1 MKKLFIGI
9 IFFLVVAAGRTPA
22 FADVMEETADATKNV
37 TAKFNDVKV
46 TLDDNSILLLRNPP
60 VTITDED
67 SREDMLYLPLE
78 DTLKALGYGVLRN
91 EAGNRIKL
99 DSNPEEEK
107 ALTAFL
113 ESNRITPDTKTLTVI
128 VSNPTDGPT
137 SWGEAYHLD
146 TKIGDKWEML
156 PYPKPAVFNAMA
168 YGSSS
173 NSLIKVDVDME
184 RIYDQLNPGLYRL
197 VKEFSGEDFFLEFE
211 VREYISN
218 DIDSAEAA
226 DVKVELDGSLVALK
240 KELLSVVKK
249 DETEA
254 VLYMHWEELKKSFGI
269 DASLSEEQSAVE
281 LKSGIESS
289 PDVVMSVREKQITT
303 QTEEMTLDT
312 TYYTESGFIHHLKYT
327 DVPYAPGS
335 SFLPGEFYIEKEINR
350 KWEKLPDR
358 SGGDLNGYYEVP
370 DGENTTHY
378 YIDIYK
384 HYEHL
389 SPGKH
394 RIVRSYRTLYVETFY
409 YTEFDVFE
417 KN

>member
-146 TKIGDKWEML
+146 TKIGDKW
-156 PYPKPAVFNAMA
+156 
-168 YGSSS
+168 
-173 NSLIKVDVDME
+173 
-184 RIYDQLNPGLYRL
+184 
-197 VKEFSGEDFFLEFE
+197 
-211 VREYISN
+211 
-218 DIDSAEAA
+218 
-226 DVKVELDGSLVALK
+226 
-240 KELLSVVKK
+240 
-249 DETEA
+249 
-254 VLYMHWEELKKSFGI
+254 
-269 DASLSEEQSAVE
+269 
-281 LKSGIESS
+281 
-289 PDVVMSVREKQITT
+289 
-303 QTEEMTLDT
+303 
-312 TYYTESGFIHHLKYT
+312 
-327 DVPYAPGS
+327 
-335 SFLPGEFYIEKEINR
+335 
-350 KWEKLPDR
+350 
-358 SGGDLNGYYEVP
+358 
-370 DGENTTHY
+370 
-378 YIDIYK
+378 
-384 HYEHL
+384 
-389 SPGKH
+389 
-394 RIVRSYRTLYVETFY
+394 
-409 YTEFDVFE
+409 
-417 KN
+417 